1 MITLV
6 LDGYNVI
13 HAVPQLAQ
21 QLDRSLEAAREALV
35 SLCREYRAAR
45 GDIEQL
51 YVIFDGDEAYAGGP
65 HADSGGVTVLF
76 TPRQEEADERILSL
90 IRADGG
96 RSRFVIVSND
106 TYIFNNAR
114 VHGARVI
121 PVQQFYGQ
129 VRPAR
134 RTRSKDPS
142 IVDKTPLSTRD
153 AQQITE
159 EYRKRLEAKKEARK
173 RPNSSH

>member
-13 HAVPQLAQ
+13 HAVPELAR

-35 SLCREYRAAR
+35 ALCGTYLARR
-45 GDIEQL
+45 GDVTRL
-51 YVIFDGDEAYAGGP
+51 YVVFDGNDVDAP
-65 HADSGGVTVLF
+65 SSRADRGGVTVLF
-76 TPRQEEADERILSL
+76 TPRQEEADARILSL
-90 IRADGG
+90 IRSDGG

-114 VHGARVI
+114 VHGARVM
-121 PVQQFYGQ
+121 PVREFYAQ

-134 RTRSKDPS
+134 TSQSKGP
-142 IVDKTPLSTRD
+142 VGVEKMPLSSRD
-153 AQQITE
+153 EQRITE
-159 EYRKRLEAKKEARK
+159 EYRQSLEGKTKNRVP
-173 RPNSSH
+173 RRSI